1 MKKIVLW
8 LLQSFFY
15 LVPILISVIGAYFI
29 VRFVH
34 VYTPFFV
41 VLWIVIIAY
50 LYIRYSKWI

>member
-1 MKKIVLW
+1 MKKIFLW

-15 LVPILISVIGAYFI
+15 LVPILVSVIGAYFI

-34 VYTPFFV
+34 FYTPFFV